1 MNTYICM
8 NCNHVFMAG
17 ASYAKCCGEIEE
29 FSPEKHGELL
39 VGLSNSWISVWK
51 KWKDNPL
58 LTEISNQLMDEGCYG
73 AASHLN
79 AFIERLMKEYQNN
92 IKCKKEKNVI

>member
-1 MNTYICM
+1 MNTYICT

-17 ASYAKCCGEIEE
+17 ASYARCCGEIEE

-39 VGLSNSWISVWK
+39 VGSSNSWINIWER
-51 KWKDNPL
+51 WKDDPL
-58 LTEISNQLMDEGCYG
+58 FDEISSKLSEEGCFG
-73 AASHLN
+73 AWAHLN

-92 IKCKKEKNVI
+92 IK